1 LAVCRELLSPSAAF
15 EPTPF
20 PEAVLIVLFKPLLEL
35 ALEVLMGFELLALTA
50 ESGFAVVIGLVAV
63 LVAAEATVE
72 VVVVA
77 LLTVVSTEVTVAL
90 FAVEAALL
98 AAVVF

>member
-1 LAVCRELLSPSAAF
+1 MAVCRELLSPSAAF
-15 EPTPF
+15 ELTPF

-72 VVVVA
+72 VVVA

-90 FAVEAALL
+90 VAVEAALL